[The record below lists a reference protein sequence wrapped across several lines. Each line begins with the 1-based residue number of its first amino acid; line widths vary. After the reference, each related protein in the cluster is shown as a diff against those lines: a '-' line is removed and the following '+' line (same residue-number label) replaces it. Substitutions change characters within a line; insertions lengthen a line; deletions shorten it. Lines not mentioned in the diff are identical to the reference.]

1 MSKIGIDIR
10 TLMDKHYSGVSEYTF
25 HLVNEF
31 LRLDQNNDYL
41 LYYNSGRD
49 LAGRLPSF
57 TARNVRVVG
66 TRYPNK
72 IFNYILQ
79 KMFRYP
85 QIDRVIGGT
94 DVFWSPHI
102 NFLSLSKSTR
112 KFLTI
117 HDLSFLRYPEFFNRR
132 KNFWHRLINVR
143 KMVAGFDYLIA
154 VSENTKQDII
164 ELLKIA
170 PEKISVIYSG
180 IDSSY
185 CPITETLKIQ
195 IVKSRYGLPDK
206 FILYLGNVE
215 PRKNLIGLIRA
226 YNNLRR
232 NNPDLAGVKLV
243 IAGATGWKIKDI
255 FKELYASEY
264 QADIKFLGYIDKADK
279 PVLYSLC
286 SVFAYPS
293 FYEGFG
299 FPPLEAMACGAPVVT
314 SNISSLPEIVGSAAL
329 TVDPYNTK
337 AITTALEQVLTDDAL
352 AERLRRDGAEWVKQ
366 FNWENT
372 AQRYL
377 DLWQRR

>member
-1 MSKIGIDIR
+1 MLKIGIDIR
-10 TLMDKHYSGVSEYTF
+10 TLMDKRYSGVSEYTF

-31 LRLDQNNDYL
+31 LKLDQNNQYR

-49 LAGRLPSF
+49 LAFRLPNF
-57 TARNVRVVG
+57 IAANVKVIG

-72 IFNYILQ
+72 IFNYVLQ
-79 KMFRYP
+79 KLFHYP
-85 QIDRVIGGT
+85 QIDKVIGGV

-117 HDLSFLRYPEFFNRR
+117 HDLSFLRYPEFFNQR
-132 KNFWHRLINVR
+132 KNFWHRLINV
-143 KMVAGFDYLIA
+143 KKLAVNFDHLIA
-154 VSENTKQDII
+154 VSENTKRDMI
-164 ELLKIA
+164 ELLGVA

-185 CPITETLKIQ
+185 HPVAETLKIQ
-195 IVKSRYGLPDK
+195 IVKSRYGLPAK

-226 YNNLRR
+226 YNELRR
-232 NNPDLAGVKLV
+232 RRPELEAVKLV

-255 FKELYASEY
+255 FKELYASDY

-279 PVLYSLC
+279 PALYSLC

-299 FPPLEAMACGAPVVT
+299 FPPLEAMACGAPVIT
-314 SNISSLPEIVGSAAL
+314 SNVSSLPEIVGGAAL
-329 TVDPYNTK
+329 TVDPYNTN
-337 AITTALEQVLTDDAL
+337 AITTALEQVLTDEVL
-352 AERLRRDGAEWVKQ
+352 AERLRQDGLEQVKR

-372 AQRYL
+372 ARKYL
-377 DLWQRR
+377 ELFSK